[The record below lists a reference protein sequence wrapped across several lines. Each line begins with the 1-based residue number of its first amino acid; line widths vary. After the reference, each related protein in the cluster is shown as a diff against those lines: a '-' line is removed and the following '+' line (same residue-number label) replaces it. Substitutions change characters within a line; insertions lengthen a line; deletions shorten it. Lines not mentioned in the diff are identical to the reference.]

1 VDGKAPP
8 RDWKQPLVWLVAAIF
23 VVGIAV
29 GVFVAKARSSVVT
42 GVPSPPSAA
51 RAAGERAD
59 MHAGSAANTPAAPPP
74 RRARRGYGSR
84 RAAAR
89 SRRPEAP

>member
-1 VDGKAPP
+1 
-8 RDWKQPLVWLVAAIF
+8 VWLVAAIF
-23 VVGIAV
+23 VVGIAA
-29 GVFVAKARSSVVT
+29 GAFVAKARSSVVT

-59 MHAGSAANTPAAPPP
+59 MSAESAANHL
-74 RRARRGYGSR
+74 RRAAAALRAQGYGSR